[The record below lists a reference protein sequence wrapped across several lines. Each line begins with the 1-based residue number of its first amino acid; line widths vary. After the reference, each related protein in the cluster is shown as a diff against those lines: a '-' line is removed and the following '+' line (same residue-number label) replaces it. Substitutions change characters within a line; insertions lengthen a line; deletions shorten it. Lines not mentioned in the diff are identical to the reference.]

1 MRWKK
6 RRVSMR
12 SRMSGGCKKNLNIA
26 AFNRQG
32 YWIWCGA
39 IDHATI
45 TRLASEFSENL
56 VGKRIFRS
64 VGPLRL
70 PSVSDQLRNAVRQ
83 LTQANALPV
92 RMIYFDKSK
101 DSNWSL
107 GWHQDRTIAVKKR
120 QPVDGFEIW
129 TTKNRVPHV
138 EPPFEVLE
146 KSITVRISIDN
157 SNDENGA
164 LEVIAGSHLHG
175 RLSDSETNDLVS
187 NTQSTLL
194 DTKAGDVIF
203 LKAPILHRSAKSK
216 SKARR
221 RVVQI
226 DYSWAQL
233 PSPLQ
238 WAFEA

>member
-1 MRWKK
+1 MRWN
-6 RRVSMR
+6 RRRALTPSL
-12 SRMSGGCKKNLNIA
+12 MSGGCKKILNIA
-26 AFNRQG
+26 VFNRQG
-32 YWIWCGA
+32 YWIWRDA

-56 VGKRIFRS
+56 VGQRIFRS

-70 PSVSDQLRNAVRQ
+70 ASVSDQLGKAVRQ

-120 QPVDGFEIW
+120 QPVKGFEVW
-129 TTKNRVPHV
+129 TTKDRVPHV

-164 LEVIAGSHLHG
+164 LEVIAGSNIHG
-175 RLSDSETNDLVS
+175 RLSDSETSDLAS
-187 NTQSTLL
+187 NAQPTLL

-203 LKAPILHRSAKSK
+203 LKTPILHRSAQSK
-216 SKARR
+216 SKVRR

-233 PSPLQ
+233 PSPLR
-238 WAFEA
+238 WAFEI